1 VRELAHP
8 IRHSKEFDLVVEG
21 VEEYK
26 EKVEE
31 YKEKDDAHKDF
42 LIATCVIIG
51 CLEFLC
57 EFVEPVDDKVAGSI
71 KF

>member
-1 VRELAHP
+1 MRELAHP

-21 VEEYK
+21 
-26 EKVEE
+26 VEE